1 MRPGDFSAAQRPE
14 LHVFYILDTSGSMN
28 GNPIGVLNR
37 AMDSTID
44 ALRQVAAHNS
54 NVRVKV
60 AVLAFNT
67 SARWVTNHGPEDLEC
82 FDWDDLQAQGMTY
95 VGNALEELESKL
107 HRNEFLASSAGALPP
122 VLIFMTDGRAVDD
135 YEAALNN
142 IRRNRW
148 FSKAT
153 RIGFAIGKN
162 PDVGMIARLTG
173 DSEAVIR
180 TDNLGLFASMI
191 ESVSKSSV
199 MMSSQSYISESEVAG
214 SDVVQDAARN
224 AGIGHDDYY
233 SGFDYDESGG
243 TVLVDG
249 GSLRNGRS
257 F

>member
-1 MRPGDFSAAQRPE
+1 MRPGDLSAAQRPE

-107 HRNEFLASSAGALPP
+107 HRNEFLASSTGALPP

-249 GSLRNGRS
+249 GSLRNGRN